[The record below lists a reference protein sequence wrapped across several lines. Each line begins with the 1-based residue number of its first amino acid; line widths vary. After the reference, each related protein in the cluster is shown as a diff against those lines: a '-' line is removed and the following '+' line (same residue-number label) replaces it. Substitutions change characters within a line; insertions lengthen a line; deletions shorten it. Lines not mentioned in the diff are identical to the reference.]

1 MHATHFIQDLAVMM
15 LIAGVITVLFHRLR
29 QPVVLGYILA
39 GVIIGPH
46 TPPFPLIT
54 DEQTIKTLA
63 ELGVVF
69 LMFSLGLEFN
79 LRKLKQVAV
88 TAVIAALAGIVLM
101 TWIGYEIGRFFDWKS
116 MDALFLGAI
125 LAISSTTITIK
136 TLDELKLKRE
146 RFAQLI
152 FGILIVEDLLAIAI
166 IALLSSLALS
176 GPMSGEEVLG
186 TLTRLSV
193 FMVVSLVAGILVVPR
208 LLSYVARFRSN
219 EMLLVTVLGLCF
231 GFCLVVIKLG
241 YSVALGAFM
250 IGAIIAEARELKRVE
265 HLVEPLR
272 DMFSAIF
279 FVAIGLLLDPKVLL
293 DYPLPIALITL
304 AVVLGKVL
312 TRTLGTF
319 VAGNDGKTSLRVG
332 MSLAQIGEFS
342 FIIAALGISL
352 QVTSNF
358 LYPIAVAVS
367 VITTLLTPYLIRA
380 SDPLADWIGKK
391 MPGWLHD
398 SAAMYSEWLQSIQPT
413 GDRAVVAAMVW
424 RIVTHVTVNMMLVA
438 AAFLGMAFFSDRI
451 TVSLGT
457 AGVDLR
463 YSRAVLWA
471 AALMLAL
478 PFLIAA
484 YRKLKA
490 LAMLLAELG
499 VRESVAGRHT
509 GKVRSALSEIIPIV
523 SLVLLFLLLSALSA
537 SLLPPVELLL
547 AIIAGVAFLSV
558 LLWRK
563 LILLHSKLQIA
574 LLETLKSEESAD
586 AQR

>member
-1 MHATHFIQDLAVMM
+1 MHATHFIQDLAVIM
-15 LIAGVITVLFHRLR
+15 LIAGVISVIFHRLR

-101 TWIGYEIGRFFDWKS
+101 TWIGYEIGRLFDWKS

-136 TLDELKLKRE
+136 TLDELKLKHE

-231 GFCLVVIKLG
+231 GFCLVVIKLE

-413 GDRAVVAAMVW
+413 GDRAVVVAMVW

-438 AAFLGMAFFSDRI
+438 SAFFGMAFFSDRI
-451 TVSLGT
+451 TVSLGA

-558 LLWRK
+558 LLWR
-563 LILLHSKLQIA
+563 
-574 LLETLKSEESAD
+574 
-586 AQR
+586 

>member
-15 LIAGVITVLFHRLR
+15 LIAGVISVLFHRLR

-54 DEQTIKTLA
+54 DEKTIESLA

-79 LRKLKQVAV
+79 LRKLRQVGV

-101 TWIGYEIGRFFDWKS
+101 TWMGYEIGRFFGWKS

-136 TLDELKLKRE
+136 ALDELKLKHE

-152 FGILIVEDLLAIAI
+152 FGILIVEDILAIAI

-176 GPMSGEEVLG
+176 GSMHGNQVLG

-231 GFCLVVIKLG
+231 GFCLLVIKLE

-250 IGAIIAEARELKRVE
+250 IGAIIAEARQLKHIE
-265 HLVEPLR
+265 SLVEPLR

-312 TRTLGTF
+312 TRTLGAF

-332 MSLAQIGEFS
+332 MGLAQIGEFS

-352 QVTSNF
+352 EVTSNF

-413 GDRAVVAAMVW
+413 GDHAVVAAMIW

-499 VRESVAGRHT
+499 VRETVAGRHT

-563 LILLHSKLQIA
+563 LVVLHSKLQIA
-574 LLETLKSEESAD
+574 LLETLKGEESVD
-586 AQR
+586 AHQ